1 MWIQYRY
8 HVYKKDIQIG
18 KKFFVCPS
26 TPVVVFML
34 PMLLWRTL
42 LSLLTIVPGT
52 VGFAAWLKCDRR
64 LEEDE
69 VRLVHVIYIYIAFYY
84 CIAKNTSLSFLTAT
98 T

>member
-1 MWIQYRY
+1 
-8 HVYKKDIQIG
+8 
-18 KKFFVCPS
+18 
-26 TPVVVFML
+26 ML

-69 VRLVHVIYIYIAFYY
+69 VRLVHVIYILHSIIALQ
-84 CIAKNTSLSFLTAT
+84 KTHLSVSLLLQHR
-98 T
+98 

>member
-1 MWIQYRY
+1 M
-8 HVYKKDIQIG
+8 
-18 KKFFVCPS
+18 KFFVS
-26 TPVVVFML
+26 SIQTPVVVFML

-69 VRLVHVIYIYIAFYY
+69 VRLVHVIYLICILPYLIALQKTHL
-84 CIAKNTSLSFLTAT
+84 CFLIAT

>member
-1 MWIQYRY
+1 MN
-8 HVYKKDIQIG
+8 KKGIVSKMGRDNCVSSI
-18 KKFFVCPS
+18 
-26 TPVVVFML
+26 PVVVFMKQ
-34 PMLLWRTL
+34 RTL

-69 VRLVHVIYIYIAFYY
+69 VRLVHVIYLICILPCSTIPY
-84 CIAKNTSLSFLTAT
+84 CIAKNTFCFLIAT